1 MKITTQML
9 RQALQ
14 YSVRYESEGIRVH
27 RENGDGNDHFYVDD
41 EVIYV
46 FSAGRGWCDQK
57 ATPLANT
64 ANEKEYSAVISALWK
79 QRKYIY
85 SVNGNQFR
93 D

>member
-1 MKITTQML
+1 MRITTLTLQT
-9 RQALQ
+9 ALQ
-14 YSVRYESEGIRVH
+14 LSVKYDEGIRVH
-27 RENGDGNDHFYVDD
+27 RENSDGNDHFYVDD

-64 ANEKEYSAVISALWK
+64 ANEKEYRAVVSALWK

-85 SVNGNQFR
+85 SMNGNQFR